1 MSLQVAKESLA
12 AQSAP
17 VDKRPKGSLLPTPLY
32 KAEPFRRPTTMDF
45 IAKNVAELSPSMT
58 LSITSQAKALKKQGV
73 DVLSFGAGEPDF
85 NTPNHIVQ
93 AAIKALN
100 DGQTRYTESAGLLEL
115 REAIAAK
122 LLVENG
128 VQYDPSQISVNCG
141 AKHSCYNAI
150 LAVVNPGDEVIIPA
164 PYWTSYPEMVRL
176 AGGVPVVVETKREN
190 GWKITPEEFEDAMS
204 PLTKM
209 IILNT
214 PGNPTGSVYSREELE
229 KLVEIAAGEG
239 ILILS
244 DEIYEKL
251 VYAGQQHVSIA
262 SLGVDAYVHTITING
277 FSKAYAMTGWRLG
290 YTAAPKKI
298 AEAIDTIQSHTT
310 SNPTTFAQYGAIAA
324 LQGDQQIVADMRDEF
339 DVRRQYML
347 SRLQAIKNVR
357 VVEPLGAFYFLVDIE
372 PIGIKSVNFCEKLL
386 SKQKVAVVPGVA
398 FGAEYT
404 VRFSYATGLDVI
416 NAGMDRFEEFC
427 AQH

>member
-1 MSLQVAKESLA
+1 
-12 AQSAP
+12 
-17 VDKRPKGSLLPTPLY
+17 
-32 KAEPFRRPTTMDF
+32 MDF
-45 IAKNVAELSPSMT
+45 IAKNVAELAPSMT

-85 NTPNHIVQ
+85 DTPKHIVE
-93 AAIKALN
+93 AAVKALH

-115 REAIAAK
+115 REGIAAK
-122 LLVENG
+122 LLIDNG
-128 VQYDPSQISVNCG
+128 LQYEASQISVNCG

-176 AGGVPVVVETKREN
+176 AGGIPVIVDTKIEN

-209 IILNT
+209 IIMNS
-214 PGNPTGSVYSREELE
+214 PGNPTGSVYSKEELE
-229 KLVEIAAGEG
+229 KIAEIAIAED
-239 ILILS
+239 IVILS

-251 VYAGQQHVSIA
+251 VYGDSKHVSIA
-262 SLGVDAYVHTITING
+262 SISKEIYENTITING

-310 SNPTTFAQYGAIAA
+310 SNPTTFAQFGAIAA
-324 LQGDQQIVADMRDEF
+324 LQGDQQVVSDMRDEF

-347 SRLQAIKNVR
+347 GRLQAIKNVK
-357 VVEPLGAFYFLVDIE
+357 VIEPLGAFYFLVNIE

-386 SKQKVAVVPGVA
+386 SKAKVAAVPGVA
-398 FGAEYT
+398 FGAEHT
-404 VRFSYATGLDVI
+404 IRFSYATGLDVI
-416 NAGMDRFEEFC
+416 NGGMDRFEEFC

>member
-1 MSLQVAKESLA
+1 
-12 AQSAP
+12 
-17 VDKRPKGSLLPTPLY
+17 
-32 KAEPFRRPTTMDF
+32 MDF
-45 IAKNVAELSPSMT
+45 LAQNVAELAPSMT

-85 NTPNHIVQ
+85 NTPAHIVEAAVQ
-93 AAIKALN
+93 ALH
-100 DGQTRYTESAGLLEL
+100 DGQTRYTESSGLLEL

-122 LLVENG
+122 FLVDNG
-128 VQYDPSQISVNCG
+128 LQYEPSQISVNCG

-176 AGGVPVVVETKREN
+176 VGGIPVIVDTKQEN
-190 GWKITPEEFEDAMS
+190 GWKLTPEEFEDAMS

-209 IILNT
+209 IILNS
-214 PGNPTGSVYSREELE
+214 PGNPTGSVYTKEEME
-229 KLVEIAAGEG
+229 KIADIAIGEG
-239 ILILS
+239 IVILS

-251 VYAGQQHVSIA
+251 VYADNKHISIA
-262 SLGVDAYVHTITING
+262 SLSKEVYEHTITING

-290 YTAAPKKI
+290 YTAAPKRI
-298 AEAIDTIQSHTT
+298 AEAIDTLQSHTT
-310 SNPTTFAQYGAIAA
+310 SNPTTFAQFGAIAA
-324 LQGDQQIVADMRDEF
+324 LRGDQQIVADMRDEF

-347 SRLQAIKNVR
+347 GRPQGIKNVK
-357 VVEPLGAFYFLVDIE
+357 VIEPLGAFYFLVNIE

-386 SKQKVAVVPGVA
+386 SKQKVAAVPGVA
-398 FGAEYT
+398 FGAEHT
-404 VRFSYATGLDVI
+404 IRFSYATGLDVI

>member
-1 MSLQVAKESLA
+1 
-12 AQSAP
+12 
-17 VDKRPKGSLLPTPLY
+17 
-32 KAEPFRRPTTMDF
+32 MDF
-45 IAKNVAELSPSMT
+45 IAKNIAELAPSMT
-58 LSITSQAKALKKQGV
+58 LAITSQAKALKKQGI

-85 NTPNHIVQ
+85 NTPDHITQ
-93 AAIKALN
+93 AAIEALQS
-100 DGQTRYTESAGLLEL
+100 GKTRYTESAGLLEL

-122 LLVENG
+122 LLIDNG
-128 VQYDPSQISVNCG
+128 LQYDPSMISVNCG

-150 LAVVNPGDEVIIPA
+150 AAVVNPGDEVIIPA
-164 PYWTSYPEMVRL
+164 PYWTSYPEMVKIV
-176 AGGVPVVVETKREN
+176 GGIPVIVETKREN
-190 GWKITPEEFEDAMS
+190 GWKMTAEEFEDAMS
-204 PLTKM
+204 PMTKLV
-209 IILNT
+209 IINS
-214 PGNPTGSVYSREELE
+214 PGNPTGSVYSKEELAAIG
-229 KLVEIAAGEG
+229 EIAASED

-251 VYAGQQHVSIA
+251 VYAEQKHVSIA
-262 SLGVDAYVHTITING
+262 SISKDIFDHTITING

-298 AEAIDTIQSHTT
+298 ADAIDTIQSHTT
-310 SNPTTFAQYGAIAA
+310 SNVTTFAQYGALAA

-372 PIGIKSVNFCEKLL
+372 PTGIKSVNFCEKLL
-386 SKQKVAVVPGVA
+386 SKARVAAVPGVA
-398 FGAEYT
+398 FGAEST
-404 VRFSYATGLDVI
+404 LRFSYATGLDVI

-427 AQH
+427 SQH

>member
-1 MSLQVAKESLA
+1 
-12 AQSAP
+12 
-17 VDKRPKGSLLPTPLY
+17 
-32 KAEPFRRPTTMDF
+32 MDF
-45 IAKNVAELSPSMT
+45 IAKNIAELAPSMT
-58 LSITSQAKALKKQGV
+58 LAITAQAKALKKQGI

-85 NTPNHIVQ
+85 NTPDHITQ
-93 AAIKALN
+93 AAAEALM
-100 DGQTRYTESAGLLEL
+100 GGKTRYTESNGLLEL

-122 LLVENG
+122 FLLDNG
-128 VQYDPSQISVNCG
+128 LQYDPSMISVNCG

-150 LAVVNPGDEVIIPA
+150 AAVVNPGDEVIIPA
-164 PYWTSYPEMVRL
+164 PYWTSYPEMVKIV
-176 AGGVPVVVETKREN
+176 GGIPVIVETKREN
-190 GWKITPEEFEDAMS
+190 GWKMTPEEFEDAMS
-204 PLTKM
+204 PMTKM
-209 IILNT
+209 VIINS
-214 PGNPTGSVYSREELE
+214 PGNPTGSVYSKEELAAIG
-229 KLVEIAAGEG
+229 EIAASED

-251 VYAGQQHVSIA
+251 VYADQKHVSIA
-262 SLGVDAYVHTITING
+262 SISKDIFDHTITING

-310 SNPTTFAQYGAIAA
+310 SNVTTFAQYGAIAA

-347 SRLQAIKNVR
+347 SRLQAIKNIR

-372 PIGIKSVNFCEKLL
+372 PTGMKSVNFCEKLL
-386 SKQKVAVVPGVA
+386 SKARVAAVPGVA
-398 FGAEYT
+398 FGAEST
-404 VRFSYATGLDVI
+404 LRFSYATGLDVI

-427 AQH
+427 SQH

>member
-1 MSLQVAKESLA
+1 
-12 AQSAP
+12 
-17 VDKRPKGSLLPTPLY
+17 
-32 KAEPFRRPTTMDF
+32 MDF
-45 IAKNVAELSPSMT
+45 IAKNVAELAPSMT

-85 NTPNHIVQ
+85 DTPKHIVE
-93 AAIKALN
+93 AAVKALH

-115 REAIAAK
+115 REGIAAK
-122 LLVENG
+122 LMIDNG
-128 VQYDPSQISVNCG
+128 LQYEASQISVNCG

-176 AGGVPVVVETKREN
+176 AGGIPVIVDTKIEN

-209 IILNT
+209 IIMNS
-214 PGNPTGSVYSREELE
+214 PGNPTGSVYSKEELQ
-229 KLVEIAAGEG
+229 KIAEIAIGED
-239 ILILS
+239 IVILS

-251 VYAGQQHVSIA
+251 VYGENKHVSIA
-262 SLGVDAYVHTITING
+262 SISKEIYDNTITING

-310 SNPTTFAQYGAIAA
+310 SNPTTFAQFGAIAA
-324 LQGDQQIVADMRDEF
+324 LQGDQQVVSDMRDEF

-347 SRLQAIKNVR
+347 GRLQAIKNVK
-357 VVEPLGAFYFLVDIE
+357 VIEPLGAFYFLVNIE

-386 SKQKVAVVPGVA
+386 SKAKVAAVPGVA
-398 FGAEYT
+398 FGAEHT
-404 VRFSYATGLDVI
+404 IRFSYATGLDVI
-416 NAGMDRFEEFC
+416 NGGMDRFEEFC

>member
-1 MSLQVAKESLA
+1 
-12 AQSAP
+12 
-17 VDKRPKGSLLPTPLY
+17 
-32 KAEPFRRPTTMDF
+32 MDF

-58 LSITSQAKALKKQGV
+58 LSITSQAKALKKQGL
-73 DVLSFGAGEPDF
+73 DILSFGAGEPDF
-85 NTPNHIVQ
+85 NTPNFIVQ
-93 AAIKALN
+93 AAVKALN

-122 LLVENG
+122 FLVDNG
-128 VQYDPSQISVNCG
+128 LQYSPAQISVNCG

-150 LAVVNPGDEVIIPA
+150 LACVNPGEEVVIPA
-164 PYWTSYPEMVRL
+164 PYWTSYPEMVKL
-176 AGGVPVVVETKREN
+176 AGGVPVIVDTKAEN
-190 GWKITPEEFEDAMS
+190 GWKMTPEEFENSIS
-204 PLTKM
+204 PMTKM
-209 IILNT
+209 VIINS
-214 PGNPTGSVYSREELE
+214 PGNPTGSVYTKEELE
-229 KLVEIAAGEG
+229 AIAEIAVGEG
-239 ILILS
+239 IVILS

-251 VYAGQQHVSIA
+251 VYGENKHVSIA
-262 SLGVDAYVHTITING
+262 SLSKEVYDQTITING

-290 YTAAPKKI
+290 YTAAPKAI
-298 AEAIDTIQSHTT
+298 AEAIDNLQSHTT

-347 SRLQAIKNVR
+347 SRLSAIKNVK
-357 VVEPLGAFYFLVDIE
+357 VVEPQGAFYFLVNIE

-386 SKQKVAVVPGVA
+386 SKAQVAAVPGVA
-398 FGAEYT
+398 FGAEHT

-427 AQH
+427 QQH

>member
-1 MSLQVAKESLA
+1 
-12 AQSAP
+12 
-17 VDKRPKGSLLPTPLY
+17 
-32 KAEPFRRPTTMDF
+32 MDF
-45 IAKNVAELSPSMT
+45 IAQNVAELAPSMT

-85 NTPNHIVQ
+85 NTPAHIVEAAVQ
-93 AAIKALN
+93 ALH
-100 DGQTRYTESAGLLEL
+100 DGQTRYTESSGLLEL

-122 LLVENG
+122 FLVDNG
-128 VQYDPSQISVNCG
+128 LQYEPSQISVNCG

-176 AGGVPVVVETKREN
+176 VGGIPVIVNTKQEN
-190 GWKITPEEFEDAMS
+190 GWKLTPEEFEDAMS

-209 IILNT
+209 IILNS
-214 PGNPTGSVYSREELE
+214 PGNPTGSVYTKEEME
-229 KLVEIAAGEG
+229 KIADIAIGEG
-239 ILILS
+239 IVILS

-251 VYAGQQHVSIA
+251 VYADNKHISIA
-262 SLGVDAYVHTITING
+262 SLSKEVYEHTITING

-290 YTAAPKKI
+290 YTAAPKRI
-298 AEAIDTIQSHTT
+298 AEAIDTLQSHTT
-310 SNPTTFAQYGAIAA
+310 SNPTTFAQFGAIAA
-324 LQGDQQIVADMRDEF
+324 LRGDQQIVADMRDEF

-347 SRLQAIKNVR
+347 GRLQGIKNVK
-357 VVEPLGAFYFLVDIE
+357 VIEPLGAFYFLVNIE

-386 SKQKVAVVPGVA
+386 SKQKVAAVPGVA
-398 FGAEYT
+398 FGAEHT
-404 VRFSYATGLDVI
+404 IRFSYATGLDVI

>member
-1 MSLQVAKESLA
+1 
-12 AQSAP
+12 
-17 VDKRPKGSLLPTPLY
+17 
-32 KAEPFRRPTTMDF
+32 MDF
-45 IAKNVAELSPSMT
+45 IAKNVAELAPSMT

-85 NTPNHIVQ
+85 NTPPHIVQ
-93 AAIKALN
+93 AAIEALN
-100 DGQTRYTESAGLLEL
+100 NGQTRYTEASGLLEL

-122 LLVENG
+122 FLVDNG
-128 VQYDPSQISVNCG
+128 LQYEPNQISVNCG

-176 AGGVPVVVETKREN
+176 VGGIPVIVDTKQEN
-190 GWKITPEEFEDAMS
+190 GWKLTAEEFEDAMS

-209 IILNT
+209 IILNS
-214 PGNPTGSVYSREELE
+214 PGNPTGSVYTKEEME
-229 KLVEIAAGEG
+229 KIADIAIGEG
-239 ILILS
+239 IVILS

-251 VYAGQQHVSIA
+251 VYADNKHISIA
-262 SLGVDAYVHTITING
+262 SLSKEVYDHTITING

-298 AEAIDTIQSHTT
+298 ADAIDTIQSHTT
-310 SNPTTFAQYGAIAA
+310 SNPTTFAQFGAIAA

-347 SRLQAIKNVR
+347 GRLEAIKNVK
-357 VVEPLGAFYFLVDIE
+357 VVEPLGAFYFLVNIE

-386 SKQKVAVVPGVA
+386 SKAKVAAVPGVA
-398 FGAEYT
+398 FGSEHT
-404 VRFSYATGLDVI
+404 IRFSYATGLDVI

>member
-1 MSLQVAKESLA
+1 
-12 AQSAP
+12 
-17 VDKRPKGSLLPTPLY
+17 
-32 KAEPFRRPTTMDF
+32 MDF
-45 IAKNVAELSPSMT
+45 IAKNVAELAPSMT

-85 NTPNHIVQ
+85 NTPPHIVQ
-93 AAIKALN
+93 AAIEALN
-100 DGQTRYTESAGLLEL
+100 NGQTRYTEASGLLEL

-122 LLVENG
+122 FLVDNG
-128 VQYDPSQISVNCG
+128 LQYEPNQISVNCG

-176 AGGVPVVVETKREN
+176 VGGIPVIVDTKQEN
-190 GWKITPEEFEDAMS
+190 GWKITAEEFEDAMS

-209 IILNT
+209 IILNS
-214 PGNPTGSVYSREELE
+214 PGNPTGSVYTKEEME
-229 KLVEIAAGEG
+229 KIADIAIGEG
-239 ILILS
+239 IVILS

-251 VYAGQQHVSIA
+251 VYADNKHISIA
-262 SLGVDAYVHTITING
+262 SLSKEVYDHTITING

-298 AEAIDTIQSHTT
+298 ADAIDTIQSHTT
-310 SNPTTFAQYGAIAA
+310 SNPTTFAQFGAIAA

-347 SRLQAIKNVR
+347 GRLQAIKNVK
-357 VVEPLGAFYFLVDIE
+357 VVEPLGAFYFLVNIE

-386 SKQKVAVVPGVA
+386 SKAKVAAVPGVA
-398 FGAEYT
+398 FGAEHT
-404 VRFSYATGLDVI
+404 IRFSYATGLDVI